1 MNQYEVIGNWH
12 SKHET
17 QSIAKWL
24 SSQKVPRPSSGV
36 DLESALKGVDR
47 ATEGRTKQGRLVCF
61 GLFCS
66 HPMLTKGVQTLE
78 CGVFS

>member
-1 MNQYEVIGNWH
+1 MNQYEGIGNWH

-47 ATEGRTKQGRLVCF
+47 VTGGRTKSGRAC
-61 GLFCS
+61 LF
-66 HPMLTKGVQTLE
+66 
-78 CGVFS
+78 